1 MAMKLSK
8 KSAVQTIASLGT
20 TLALAGCS
28 IIPVERRVTEK
39 EVMFAKQSTVSKLEE
54 QIREPTFAEPPVQA
68 TSKYL
73 PEAEK
78 YAGIAQTSFTLY
90 SNEKGAELVKTS
102 VDTRGIL
109 NPYVPLFSQIE
120 STLIASSTKRL
131 TLTDNSIAQTISPR
145 NVSYNFASSGL
156 SRVEFSTT
164 GMHNNFGLRISKKPK
179 ADVKGRR
186 LAQYDVVLSFG
197 EKDFS
202 LTQHRSLDYLAVV
215 EIGAG
220 IATSFGAAGPAGAA
234 GQAVAEG
241 GTRTF
246 NYFKNKTQNLTLTD
260 VMSAG
265 GIDERTDAVYR
276 LFSNAQA
283 SRAVHVALIND
294 VFQGMRGTAA
304 IYLGE
309 GAHDI
314 RYDSQGKKLSYSL
327 VANEGS
333 VLESVLYNAFWGGTR
348 LISPGRVTT
357 ERMTEKVI
365 FIDTRVPNIPATGSG
380 GGRIGGEGGK

>member
-1 MAMKLSK
+1 MKVPATAFEAYAERAGLDREEIAALEPTKEVSNLDKLVAFAGWYAAEKQRPQAVNGAVAYRNGKEIVALCDTFETAQGLVSK
-8 KSAVQTIASLGT
+8 KSKVQTIASLGT

-164 GMHNNFGLRISKKPK
+164 C
-179 ADVKGRR
+179 
-186 LAQYDVVLSFG
+186 
-197 EKDFS
+197 
-202 LTQHRSLDYLAVV
+202 
-215 EIGAG
+215 
-220 IATSFGAAGPAGAA
+220 
-234 GQAVAEG
+234 
-241 GTRTF
+241 
-246 NYFKNKTQNLTLTD
+246 
-260 VMSAG
+260 
-265 GIDERTDAVYR
+265 
-276 LFSNAQA
+276 
-283 SRAVHVALIND
+283 
-294 VFQGMRGTAA
+294 
-304 IYLGE
+304 
-309 GAHDI
+309 
-314 RYDSQGKKLSYSL
+314 
-327 VANEGS
+327 
-333 VLESVLYNAFWGGTR
+333 
-348 LISPGRVTT
+348 
-357 ERMTEKVI
+357 
-365 FIDTRVPNIPATGSG
+365 
-380 GGRIGGEGGK
+380 